1 MGICVPGEVRWTL
14 LTLLNFKIEFWSY
27 LDRYFFWKVILYMT
41 GDVLESSSGQSYYSE
56 KRKKKD
62 KSQNK
67 TPLTAMLGCCSAC
80 AEGHVGGKPD
90 LICMVTSSG
99 PWILWRVLLPLL
111 SGQGRWVTV
120 AQNFAFV
127 FYFFRQSCGYSLL
140 SCCPYLSLKCLCHPA
155 LGLLFLGFIFL
166 HNTQLC
172 LASCDAF
179 LFVVMVTYWI
189 CSMYSSVQ
197 HLIGAQHCWT
207 VVWGVENRCL
217 LSKCWWVT
225 A

>member
-27 LDRYFFWKVILYMT
+27 LDRYCFWKVILYMT

-127 FYFFRQSCGYSLL
+127 FYRSGTSSFLDSLVV
-140 SCCPYLSLKCLCHPA
+140 
-155 LGLLFLGFIFL
+155 
-166 HNTQLC
+166 TLC
-172 LASCDAF
+172 LAVAHTSLWNVCAILPLACF
-179 LFVVMVTYWI
+179 SLASFFFITPSSAWHHVMRFY
-189 CSMYSSVQ
+189 
-197 HLIGAQHCWT
+197 
-207 VVWGVENRCL
+207 L
-217 LSKCWWVT
+217 LSWSLTGSAACIAVFST
-225 A
+225 